1 MAPTGKFQL
10 DSNGQPIGMRAVA
23 DYDASDQGFFAWAC
37 DPALAAAAPLAMPT
51 AGLVQTVRLKVP
63 ASTITNIHFL
73 CTVAGAVLTAGQCFA
88 GIYNSA
94 GTLLK
99 STADLAALWAGTGLL
114 TAPLV
119 STQAVSQ
126 GDLNVAFYFNGTTG
140 PTLARLNTVSTIA
153 NANTNTAV
161 GQSRFAT
168 ADAGRTTTLAA
179 TLGTLTAVAS
189 SFWVAVS

>member
-1 MAPTGKFQL
+1 MAPTGKFLL
-10 DSNGQPIGMRAVA
+10 DSNGQPIGVRGVS
-23 DYDASDQGFFAWAC
+23 DFDATEQGFFSWSC
-37 DPALAAAAPLAMPT
+37 DPALVTSTLIMPT
-51 AGLVQTVRLKVP
+51 AGLVQTSRLKVP
-63 ASTITNIHFL
+63 AATITNIHFL
-73 CTVAGAVLTAGQCFA
+73 CTTAGATLTANQCIA

-99 STADLAALWAGTGLL
+99 STGDLATLWASTGLI

-126 GDLNVAFYFNGTTG
+126 GDLIVAFYYNGTTA
-140 PTLARLNTVSTIA
+140 PTFARLNALSAVA

-161 GQSRFAT
+161 SQSRFAT
-168 ADAGRTTTLAA
+168 ADAARTTTLAA
-179 TLGTLTAVAS
+179 TLGTQTAVAS